1 MDANKDTPAD
11 GSDDDA
17 ILAEVQKRF
26 QLCEDSER
34 QNRADALSDLK
45 FLSGDQWPEQARRNR
60 TADRQPCL
68 TINKTLAF
76 LHQITNDQRQNRPSI
91 KVHPVDDDADVDTAE
106 VMQGLIRHIE
116 YASNADVAY
125 DTAVNS
131 AAAIG
136 FGYFRIVTDYADD
149 DSFDQDIRFQRI
161 RNAFTVYLDPHSQE
175 PDGSDAEFAIIYDDV
190 SRAEFKRLYPDADA
204 SSISSF
210 GPGDGASPWI
220 SEDSVRIAEYYR
232 VEHDAATLVRL
243 SNGESGWEDQLLGL
257 PQGVSIV
264 KTRQSSRR
272 KVSWYKVTAT
282 DVLGRKE
289 IPCKW
294 IPVFPVYGEEIDIDG
309 RVIRSGLVRTAKDPA
324 QMYNFWMTAATEE
337 VSLRPKAPYIG
348 AVGQFEGRENEWAQA
363 NVRSMPYLEY
373 VPKSVGGHPAPPPSR
388 QPMADVPVGVLQ
400 MAMHASDDIKA
411 CTGIFDASLGAR
423 SNETSGR
430 AIVARQRQG
439 DVSNFHFADNLN
451 RTIRHAGRC
460 LMQMIPRIYDTERVV
475 RIMGEDQSLSHAPV
489 NKPMESPEA
498 DEKTGTI
505 KRVLNDLTVGTYDVT
520 VSAGPSY
527 STLRQEA
534 ADAMIQFGQSW
545 PKLMD
550 IAGDKVVQSMDWPGA
565 EEIAERIARTIPP
578 EIRDDPEDGQQQ
590 QPMPPQVQQFIQQA
604 QAHIQQL
611 EHALQ
616 ESQSG
621 IDKERVKA
629 QSAENVARINAESR
643 QDVEEIKGWIAMLV
657 QHMQPPPMLDA
668 AVASD
673 QGPRLEGLSVS
684 GSPNTAPTPGPAP
697 EQAQMGQ

>member
-1 MDANKDTPAD
+1 MHANKDVPAD

-26 QLCEDSER
+26 QICEDDQR
-34 QNRADALSDLK
+34 KNRAEALSDLK
-45 FLSGDQWPEQARRNR
+45 FLAGDQWPEQSRINR
-60 TADRQPCL
+60 TADNQPCL

-136 FGYFRIVTDYADD
+136 FGYFRLVTDYADD

-175 PDGSDAEFAIIYDDV
+175 PDGSDAEFAILYEDV
-190 SRAEFKRLYPDADA
+190 SRDEFQRLYPDADA
-204 SSISSF
+204 SSIRSF
-210 GPGDGASPWI
+210 GPGVGASPWI
-220 SEDSVRIAEYYR
+220 SEDSVRIADYYR
-232 VEHDAATLVRL
+232 VEHEGVTLVRL
-243 SNGESGWEDQLLGL
+243 SNGESVWKDQMLGL
-257 PQGVSIV
+257 PPGVSIV

-272 KVSWYKVTAT
+272 KVCWYKVTAT
-282 DVLGRKE
+282 DVLERKE

-309 RVIRSGLVRTAKDPA
+309 RVIRSGLVRPAKDPA

-348 AVGQFEGRENEWAQA
+348 AVGQFEGREVEWAQA
-363 NVRSMPYLEY
+363 NVRSMPFLEY
-373 VPKSVGGHPAPPPSR
+373 VPKSVGGQPAPPPSR

-423 SNETSGR
+423 GNETSGR

-489 NKPMESPEA
+489 NKPMESPEV
-498 DEKTGTI
+498 DEKTGAI

-578 EIRDDPEDGQQQ
+578 EIRDDPENGQQQ
-590 QPMPPQVQQFIQQA
+590 QPLPPQVQQFIQQA

-611 EHALQ
+611 EQALQ

-673 QGPRLEGLSVS
+673 QGPQDEGLSFS
-684 GSPNTAPTPGPAP
+684 GAPNTAPTPGPAP